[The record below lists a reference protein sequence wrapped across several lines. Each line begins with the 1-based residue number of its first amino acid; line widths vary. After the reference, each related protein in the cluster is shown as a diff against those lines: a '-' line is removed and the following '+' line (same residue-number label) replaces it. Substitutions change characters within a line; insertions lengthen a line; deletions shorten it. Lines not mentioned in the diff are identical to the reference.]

1 VNFSIPWFVP
11 NKPLLPGQLFEG
23 KVGAYQ
29 SGALTQDKTL
39 KLKKV
44 FRLFKLDS
52 WPFLLEFNSF
62 PMVPKVW
69 SYVGCPCTVVG
80 KIVRRKK
87 TFILGNS

>member
-1 VNFSIPWFVP
+1 MHSASIHFLKAEVFFP
-11 NKPLLPGQLFEG
+11 NKPLQPGQLFEG

-62 PMVPKVW
+62 PMVSKVW
-69 SYVGCPCTVVG
+69 PHVYCLAQWSA
-80 KIVRRKK
+80 
-87 TFILGNS
+87 